1 MFITYACSLF
11 ILFQIHNIGTKF
23 MYISGIGVAG
33 AASVLMGVLEYSPEH
48 SFVSMCYLVRIM
60 QGLGASA
67 VVTGNNCF
75 VTRA

>member
-1 MFITYACSLF
+1 
-11 ILFQIHNIGTKF
+11 

-33 AASVLMGVLEYSPEH
+33 AATVLMGVLEYSPDH